1 MCLCVLSMLCMFKK
15 SNNNYQTIFI
25 TIAIKRK
32 LCKKNLLWE
41 KNECGEW
48 CGDEGKQQQKKIN
61 QTDLKWWQQLEQRI
75 VVISTNEVVFIIGMV
90 TIYTALANII
100 DKMNMRWHNF
110 HILNFSRWTV
120 FVDARHWPPFLITL
134 YACLCTFLLFV
145 FFFCCYFVSFVVVVV
160 SL

>member
-1 MCLCVLSMLCMFKK
+1 M
-15 SNNNYQTIFI
+15 
-25 TIAIKRK
+25 
-32 LCKKNLLWE
+32 
-41 KNECGEW
+41 
-48 CGDEGKQQQKKIN
+48 
-61 QTDLKWWQQLEQRI
+61 KWWQQLEQRI

-110 HILNFSRWTV
+110 HIFNFSRWTV

-145 FFFCCYFVSFVVVVV
+145 FFVVILLVLLFLLFHCRMCLLWWIVHLNELEHWKNWTNTRV
-160 SL
+160 DNVLNCKQIA